1 MSKFLGKLN
10 HNINVSEE
18 FKSLSVSD
26 EYAANILF
34 VNGAYKQSSYYII
47 QAMEKLIRSKIFTL
61 VDAKNEYFMDRN
73 RTHSLEDAADFLIDI
88 LGTNEIVKKQVSNQL
103 YKFVLG
109 DTKYNYLHNNLRY
122 PFYSKKFNS
131 YSSLDFEKSDA
142 SILLGRLDSLKKFLK
157 DINYIS

>member
-1 MSKFLGKLN
+1 MSGFLGKIN
-10 HNINVSEE
+10 YNINVSEG
-18 FKSLSVSD
+18 FRIQSISD
-26 EYAANILF
+26 ERAANILF
-34 VNGAYKQSSYYII
+34 ENGAYKQSSYYII

-61 VDAKNEYFMDRN
+61 VDARNEYFRDRN

-88 LGTNEIVKKQVSNQL
+88 LGTNEVVKKQVSNQL
-103 YKFVLG
+103 YNFVLG

-142 SILLGRLDSLKKFLK
+142 NILLGRLGSLKKFLK
-157 DINYIS
+157 DIDYIS